1 MQKAQQAVTWA
12 SQSQQA
18 VCQVQGVSFPASGAQ
33 DDCQKLCVGQAV
45 RTQTQT
51 FFIGAVLVGQILNS
65 YSFHLSPNYAPLQ
78 AQSQENY
85 IYR

>member
-45 RTQTQT
+45 DPDSDI
-51 FFIGAVLVGQILNS
+51 FIGAVLVGQILNS